1 MNRDQTI
8 RGRQMMTK
16 KTMRRGAM
24 GAISVALL
32 GGALVMTPAQADEP
46 TFAVTTSDSS
56 VAVGD
61 EVTVTV
67 AAENVQDVFAY
78 ELALDFDPAVLSY
91 AADSAST
98 DVTGSTY
105 AAVQGDDLVVLHTK
119 LGTSPAAE
127 GDVSLVSA
135 TFTARKAGTAAL
147 AVPSLKLVGTS
158 GEARTVEVEGASVA
172 VDRIAAPKAVTAP
185 KISGSAQVG
194 RVLTVSPGTWS
205 VKGVSTKVQWLR
217 NGKAIA
223 GATRSAHRLTP
234 ADYRAAISARVTASK
249 ADHADGT
256 AVAKAITVKKKA
268 TSRTTVTAKGSVRAK
283 AVWKAR
289 VSVKAAGVSPK
300 GTLRVYVGGKLVKK
314 NVKVTNGAAKVSLR
328 LTKKGRSAVRFVY
341 VPQTGVEG
349 SSRLVKVRV
358 R

>member
-1 MNRDQTI
+1 
-8 RGRQMMTK
+8 MTK
-16 KTMRRGAM
+16 KTMRRGAV

-32 GGALVMTPAQADEP
+32 GGALAMTPAQADEP

-78 ELALDFDPAVLSY
+78 ELALDFDPAVLAY
-91 AADSAST
+91 EADSAST

-105 AAVQGDDLVVLHTK
+105 ASVQGDLVVLHTK

-147 AVPSLKLVGTS
+147 AVPSLKLVGTD

-172 VDRIAAPKAVTAP
+172 VDRIAAPTAVTAP

-194 RVLTVSPGTWS
+194 KVLAVSPGTWS
-205 VKGVSTKVQWLR
+205 VKGVSTRVQWLR

-223 GATRSAHRLTP
+223 GATRSTYRLTA
-234 ADYRAAISARVTASK
+234 ADYKASISARVTATK

-256 AVAKAITVKKKA
+256 AVARAIRVTTKAV
-268 TSRTTVTAKGSVRAK
+268 SRTGAKVPGSVKAK
-283 AVWKAR
+283 AAFKAR
-289 VSVKAAGVSPK
+289 VSVKASGISPQ
-300 GTLRVYVGGKLVKK
+300 GTIRVYVGGRLVKK
-314 NVKVTNGAAKVSLR
+314 NVEVKDGSATVWLR
-328 LTKKGRSAVRFVY
+328 VAKKGRSAVRFVY
-341 VPQTGVEG
+341 VPQSGVEG
-349 SSRLVKVRV
+349 SSRLVKLRV

>member
-8 RGRQMMTK
+8 RGRQMTK
-16 KTMRRGAM
+16 KTMRRGAV

-32 GGALVMTPAQADEP
+32 GGALAMTPAQADEP

-91 AADSAST
+91 EADSAST

-105 AAVQGDDLVVLHTK
+105 ASVQGDDLVVLHTK
-119 LGTSPAAE
+119 LGTSPAAK

-135 TFTARKAGTAAL
+135 TFTARKAGTATL
-147 AVPSLKLVGTS
+147 AVPSLKLVGTG

-172 VDRIAAPKAVTAP
+172 VDRIAAPTAVTAP
-185 KISGSAQVG
+185 KVSGSPQVG
-194 RVLTVSPGTWS
+194 KVLAVSPGTWS
-205 VKGVSTKVQWLR
+205 VKGVSTRVQWLR

-223 GATRSAHRLTP
+223 GATRSTYRLAP
-234 ADYRAAISARVTASK
+234 ADFRAAISARVTASK

-256 AVAKAITVKKKA
+256 AVAKAISVTRKAVSRTGVKVPGSVKAKA
-268 TSRTTVTAKGSVRAK
+268 TF
-283 AVWKAR
+283 KAR
-289 VSVKAAGVSPK
+289 VSVKASGVSPK
-300 GTLRVYVGGKLVKK
+300 GTIRVYVGGRLVKK
-314 NVKVTNGAAKVSLR
+314 NVKVSNGTATVWLR
-328 LTKKGRSAVRFVY
+328 VAKKGRSAVRFVY
-341 VPQTGVEG
+341 VPQSGVEG
-349 SSRLVKVRV
+349 SHRTVKVRV